1 MSAVAD
7 PASNA
12 SWIRGKNCMV
22 TGVTNG
28 IGRVTAIELAKM
40 GARMFLVCRDRGRGD
55 ALAAEIAERT
65 GNRDVTLLVG
75 DLASQADIR
84 RLAGE
89 FLARGEPLH
98 VLVNNA
104 GVVNMNREI
113 TRDGIEGTF
122 AVNHLAYFMLTM
134 LLLDRIKQSAPARI
148 VNVTSDLHQR
158 GTMNFT
164 DPGLADGYGWM
175 RSYSQSKLANILF
188 TYELA
193 RRLEGAGVTV
203 TCCHPGAVATN
214 LGKNNG
220 IFARGVVALL
230 GPFMRTPEKGARTQ
244 IWLASSRDVEGR
256 TGKYYIDCA
265 ERQSS
270 KESHDAEA
278 ARRLWEMSAKMTGV
292 TA

>member
-1 MSAVAD
+1 MSAAD
-7 PASNA
+7 ATSA

-28 IGRVTAIELAKM
+28 IGRVTAIELAKL
-40 GARMFLVCRDRGRGD
+40 GARMFLVCRNRERGN
-55 ALAAEIAERT
+55 ALVAEIAERT

-75 DLASQADIR
+75 DLALQADIR
-84 RLAGE
+84 RIADE

-104 GVVNMNREI
+104 GIVNMNREI
-113 TRDGIEGTF
+113 TRDGIEATF

-158 GTMNFT
+158 GSINFD

-193 RRLEGAGVTV
+193 RRLESAGVTV

-220 IFARGVVALL
+220 LLARGVFAVL

-244 IWLASSRDVEGR
+244 IWLASSPDVEGQ
-256 TGKYYIDCA
+256 TAKYYIDCA

-270 KESHDAEA
+270 TQSHDPEI
-278 ARRLWEMSAKMTGV
+278 ARRLWDVSAKMTGV
-292 TA
+292 TL